1 MGPQQTCILF
11 SLGQWVT
18 SGKSARQE
26 GRSGLLSA
34 VGAGV
39 AGCLWP
45 FTGDLWDLEL
55 LIALQPNL
63 VIALLPRMSFKKH
76 LGFPQNAFTRG
87 PRGWECTENGA
98 T

>member
-1 MGPQQTCILF
+1 MGPQQICILF

-26 GRSGLLSA
+26 GRPGLLSV

-39 AGCLWP
+39 AGSLWP

-55 LIALQPNL
+55 LISLQPNL
-63 VIALLPRMSFKKH
+63 VIAFLPRMSFKKH
-76 LGFPQNAFTRG
+76 LGRSEERRVG
-87 PRGWECTENGA
+87 KECSG
-98 T
+98 